1 MEAGIAVVWD
11 LDGTLADTEQA
22 HYTAWRALC
31 RAQGRDLT
39 WEQFKPTF
47 GLGNPDILRMLLGT
61 DLDRATIER
70 LGDQKEA
77 LFRTETGGAI
87 ATMPGARELAHHLHD
102 LGIPQ
107 AIGTSAPPENIGFVL
122 AAVGLEAIFPVTVSR
137 YQVAN
142 GKPFPDIFLR
152 AAADLG
158 VPPHR
163 CVVLEDAPAGVLA
176 ARAGGMRAVALAS
189 TWPESALSEAD
200 LIVRDLGAL
209 LWPLDCWRA
218 FVEGTW
224 RPYFTPA

>member
-1 MEAGIAVVWD
+1 MEDGIAVVWD

-22 HYTAWRALC
+22 HFVAWSALC

-47 GLGNPDILRMLLGT
+47 GLGNSDILHMLLGT
-61 DLDRATIER
+61 DLDRETIDR

-77 LFRTETGGAI
+77 LFRADTGGAI
-87 ATMPGARELAHHLHD
+87 AMMPGARELVQHLGE

-107 AIGTSAPPENIGFVL
+107 AIGSSAPPENIGFVL
-122 AAVGLEAIFPVTVSR
+122 AAVGLEALFPITVSR

-158 VPPHR
+158 VPPHH
-163 CVVLEDAPAGVLA
+163 CVVLEDAPAGVRA

-200 LIVRDLGAL
+200 LIVRDLSDL
-209 LWPLDCWRA
+209 LWSREHWVD
-218 FVEGTW
+218 FVDGTW
-224 RPYFTPA
+224 RPD